1 MKAGFKPTALRGD
14 VFGGLTA
21 GIIALPLALAFGVAS
36 GAGAA
41 AGLYGAIILGFFATI
56 LGGTPTQVS
65 GPTGPMTVVTAT
77 AVAAYSGDFQSVCM
91 VIVLAGVIQI
101 LFGVFH
107 LGGFVR
113 FIPYPVISGF
123 MTGIGV
129 IIILLQIEPVL
140 GCVGAGSPLMALA
153 QMPEALANVSL
164 PSLSL
169 AVATMIIVFMIP
181 PRITRVVPSPLIA
194 LVGMTAV
201 AWTFHLPVP
210 TIGEIP
216 SGLPEFNLP
225 SINLSQWSSIAGTAF
240 ALALLGT
247 IDSLLTSIV
256 ADSVTKDH
264 HDSNRELIGQG
275 VGNALCGFMGGLPG
289 AGATMRTVVNIKAGG
304 RTRLSGVIH
313 SMVLLVILLG
323 AGPLAAHIPLA
334 VLAGILVKVGVD
346 ILDYRLLRLVRKIP
360 REDLMVMVTVFGVT
374 VFVDLIVAVAL
385 GVTLAAIMT
394 TWRIASQTRISILG
408 AGKCKDKSF
417 SDREIQE
424 GSNFRIRVVTI
435 NGPFFFGTTSQMMD
449 KVERLLGTRI
459 VVVDCMEVPFIDI
472 SAVFALSEMVEK
484 LRDVNIRV
492 VLALEDGMYQRMK
505 ELGLIKIV
513 GEENI
518 FKSHG
523 SALQMAQM
531 LLDEEDETG
540 HFFPHSAPC

>member
-1 MKAGFKPTALRGD
+1 MSNVLKVGFKPTALMGD

-41 AGLYGAIILGFFATI
+41 AGLYGAIILGFFAAI

-77 AVAAYSGDFQSVCM
+77 AIAAFAGDFQSVCM
-91 VIVLAGVIQI
+91 VVVLAGIIQI
-101 LFGVFH
+101 IFGVCR

-129 IIILLQIEPVL
+129 IIILLQIEPIL
-140 GCVGAGSPLMALA
+140 GSAGIGSPLMAIVH
-153 QMPEALANVSL
+153 MPEAIANVSL

-169 AVATMIIVFMIP
+169 AVATMVIVFKIP

-194 LVGMTAV
+194 LVGMTAI
-201 AWTFHLPVP
+201 AGIFNLPVH

-216 SGLPEFNLP
+216 SGLPEFHFP
-225 SINLSQWSSIAGTAF
+225 SINLAQWSSIAGTAF

-275 VGNALCGFMGGLPG
+275 IGNALCGFMGGLPG

-313 SMVLLVILLG
+313 SLVLLLILVG
-323 AGPLAAHIPLA
+323 AGPLASHIPLA
-334 VLAGILVKVGVD
+334 VLSGILVKVGVD

-394 TWRIASQTRISILG
+394 TWRIASHTSISILDAG
-408 AGKCKDKSF
+408 AGKENSV
-417 SDREIQE
+417 SEREIQE
-424 GSNFRIRVVTI
+424 DSNFRIRVVTI
-435 NGPFFFGTTSQMMD
+435 NGPFFFGTTSQMTD

-459 VVVDCMEVPFIDI
+459 VVVDCMSVPFIDI

-484 LRDVNIRV
+484 LRDVDIRV
-492 VLALEDGMYQRMK
+492 VIALQDGMCKRMR
-505 ELGLIKIV
+505 ELGLIQVV
-513 GEENI
+513 GEENV
-518 FKSHG
+518 FKSQG

-531 LLDEEDETG
+531 LLDEEDDD
-540 HFFPHSAPC
+540 S